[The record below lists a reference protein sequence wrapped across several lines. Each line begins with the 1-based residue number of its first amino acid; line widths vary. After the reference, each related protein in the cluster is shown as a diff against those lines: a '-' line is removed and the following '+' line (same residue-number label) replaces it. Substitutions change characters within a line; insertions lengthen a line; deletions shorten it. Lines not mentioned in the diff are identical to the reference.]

1 MIRALYVSAQA
12 MNTQL
17 QSLDVVANNIAN
29 VNTTGFK
36 GATVV
41 TQSFPMHLMRSV
53 GLPVGEVPIKENL
66 VGQMTFG
73 TTVSDVSINFANG
86 SLEMTSGDLDLALVG
101 DGFFTIGVPLE
112 GGGMNVM
119 YTRAG
124 SFAISPESFLVNQ
137 SGYYVLNEAGAQISI
152 PSGPI
157 EINQNGDVI
166 VNSEIVATLGVVSF
180 EDNSVLRQHGYT
192 LFTAIDGAVYTD
204 FSGNVVQG
212 YLERSNVNIIRE
224 MVNMVNISR
233 KYEINSRLVG
243 MHDTTLGQ
251 AVNEIARN

>member
-41 TQSFPMHLMRSV
+41 TRSFPMHLMQSL
-53 GLPVGEVPIKENL
+53 GASANEAPIREQM

-73 TTVSDVSINFANG
+73 SLVSDVSVNFANG
-86 SLEMTSGDLDLALVG
+86 ALEMTSGDLDIALTG
-101 DGFFTIGVPLE
+101 DGFFTIGVPGE
-112 GGGMNVM
+112 GGISVM

-124 SFAISPESFLVNQ
+124 SFAISPEGFLVNQ
-137 SGYYVLNEAGAQISI
+137 SGYYVLDEGQNQISI
-152 PSGPI
+152 PDGTI
-157 EINQNGDVI
+157 EIGRDGAITAQGDLVANLGI
-166 VNSEIVATLGVVSF
+166 VTF

-192 LFTAIDGAVYTD
+192 LFTATD
-204 FSGNVVQG
+204 EASYADFTGNVLQG
-212 YLERSNVNIIRE
+212 YLERSNVNIINE

-251 AVNEIARN
+251 AVNEIAGN